1 MIEIRWRE
9 TSLDGTEADILI
21 RAKGCT
27 EDIELLRKAFGSHA
41 GWESYVGIDG
51 RIILV
56 PNNGRVPNELR
67 RMPVADGREV
77 VAVVLP
83 RDGPAPIRGAVPS
96 RRSRRFEG
104 FENGEAVSMSM
115 DEKVRPAV
123 AALEGNHI
131 ISILVFLR
139 THGPAMK
146 SEIYEAVAYGTRMSR
161 KLEELEGIGLLT
173 ISVSN
178 NGRMSSI
185 ALTDAGI
192 EVADHLIEISRIL
205 EKN

>member
-1 MIEIRWRE
+1 
-9 TSLDGTEADILI
+9 
-21 RAKGCT
+21 
-27 EDIELLRKAFGSHA
+27 
-41 GWESYVGIDG
+41 
-51 RIILV
+51 
-56 PNNGRVPNELR
+56 
-67 RMPVADGREV
+67 
-77 VAVVLP
+77 
-83 RDGPAPIRGAVPS
+83 
-96 RRSRRFEG
+96 
-104 FENGEAVSMSM
+104 MSM
-115 DEKVRPAV
+115 GGGRFRPA
-123 AALEGNHI
+123 AAVLEGGHV

-185 ALTDAGI
+185 ALTDSGI
-192 EVADHLIEISRIL
+192 EVADYLIEISRIL

>member
-1 MIEIRWRE
+1 
-9 TSLDGTEADILI
+9 
-21 RAKGCT
+21 
-27 EDIELLRKAFGSHA
+27 
-41 GWESYVGIDG
+41 
-51 RIILV
+51 
-56 PNNGRVPNELR
+56 
-67 RMPVADGREV
+67 
-77 VAVVLP
+77 
-83 RDGPAPIRGAVPS
+83 
-96 RRSRRFEG
+96 
-104 FENGEAVSMSM
+104 MSM

-123 AALEGNHI
+123 AALEGSHI

-192 EVADHLIEISRIL
+192 EVADHLMEISRIID
-205 EKN
+205 KN